1 MALNRELLGKLEER
15 VRMAETLIRN
25 LREENHRLQEQLD
38 EMESATL
45 GTETGNGVPLMQVET
60 LLEERASVRTSINRM
75 LNLLDRMSH

>member
-38 EMESATL
+38 EMGSATL
-45 GTETGNGVPLMQVET
+45 GTEIGNGVPLMQVET

>member
-45 GTETGNGVPLMQVET
+45 GTEIGNGVPLMQVET